1 MSQFAKF
8 TLKTLDRPQSNNPID
23 HRRARLVAAIEIQ
36 KLVLAAAIKG
46 DSFTLPAKSD
56 GKQPKPV
63 RAWFVAQDGG
73 YYVQCRYGARPL
85 LLDGASNALFVNKLS
100 EVGAALA
107 AFEAATK
114 SGELDEAI
122 AATSKRKKA

>member
-1 MSQFAKF
+1 M
-8 TLKTLDRPQSNNPID
+8 P
-23 HRRARLVAAIEIQ
+23 V
-36 KLVLAAAIKG
+36 
-46 DSFTLPAKSD
+46 KSE
-56 GKQPKPV
+56 GKQPKAV

-85 LLDGASNALFVNKLS
+85 LLDGTSNALFVNKLS

-114 SGELDEAI
+114 SGELDAAI